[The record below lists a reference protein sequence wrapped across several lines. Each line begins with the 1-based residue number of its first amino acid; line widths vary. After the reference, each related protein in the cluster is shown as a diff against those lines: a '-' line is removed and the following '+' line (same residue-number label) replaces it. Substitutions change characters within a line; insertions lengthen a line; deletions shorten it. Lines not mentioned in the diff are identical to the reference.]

1 MKDGFLLI
9 NKPAGFT
16 SFDVIAKL
24 RGILKTKKIGH
35 GGTLDPNVTG
45 VLPVF
50 VGRATK
56 AIDMLERQ
64 EKKYTATLKLGIAT
78 DTQDIWGKEI
88 ATAEPERDVEKIRE
102 TMLSFKGEQIQ
113 LPPMY
118 SAIKINGVRLYDL
131 AREGINVPR
140 DSRKITVFDIDFLG
154 KTENEDEYS
163 FSVYCSKGT
172 YVRTLCADMGAALK
186 CGATMTSLVRTQAL
200 GFDLS
205 ECITLDEVQ
214 KAADEGRADALIR
227 PIDELFSD
235 LPPIFL
241 TEKQTKHFKNGL
253 GLEPQR
259 VSGVIYD
266 TAYEI
271 ADWQKYSVYSN
282 EGVFLG
288 IGKVEYPKR
297 EFKCQKLFNIED

>member
-24 RGILKTKKIGH
+24 RGMLKTRKIGH

-64 EKKYTATLKLGIAT
+64 EKKYTATFKLGIET

-88 ATAEPERDVEKIRE
+88 ASAKPERDEEKICQ
-102 TMLSFKGEQIQ
+102 TVLSFKGEQIQ

-140 DSRKITVFDIDFLG
+140 DARKIKIHDIDFLG
-154 KTENEDEYS
+154 KTENEDEYR

-172 YVRTLCADMGAALK
+172 YVRTLCADMGAALG
-186 CGATMTSLVRTQAL
+186 CGAAMTSLVRTQAL

-205 ECITLDEVQ
+205 ECISLEEVQ
-214 KAADEGRADALIR
+214 KAADDGRAEELIR
-227 PIDELFSD
+227 PVDELFSD
-235 LPPIFL
+235 LPPITL
-241 TEKQTKHFKNGL
+241 SEKQTKHFRNGF
-253 GLEPQR
+253 GLDPQR

-266 TAYEI
+266 SAFVI
-271 ADWQKYSVYSN
+271 AEWQKYSVYSN

-288 IGKVEYPKR
+288 VGQVEYPKR

>member
-24 RGILKTKKIGH
+24 RGMLKTKKIGH

-56 AIDMLERQ
+56 AIDMMDRQ
-64 EKKYTATLKLGIAT
+64 EKKYTATFKLGLET

-88 ATAEPERDVEKIRE
+88 ATAEPERDIDKIRD
-102 TMLSFKGEQIQ
+102 TVLGFKGEQIQ

-140 DSRKITVFDIDFLG
+140 DARKINVLDIDFFG
-154 KTENEDEYS
+154 KTENEDEYK

-172 YVRTLCADMGAALK
+172 YVRTLCADMGAKLN
-186 CGATMTSLVRTQAL
+186 CGGTMTSLVRTMAL
-200 GFDLS
+200 GFDIS
-205 ECITLDEVQ
+205 ECVTLEEVQ
-214 KAADEGRADALIR
+214 KAADEGAADKLIR
-227 PIDELFSD
+227 PIDELFKD

-241 TEKQTKHFKNGL
+241 NEEQTKRFKNGVPL
-253 GLEPQR
+253 DPRR
-259 VSGVIYD
+259 VAGVIYD
-266 TAYEI
+266 TAFVI
-271 ADWQKYSVYSN
+271 ADYQKYSVYGSDN
-282 EGVFLG
+282 VFLG
-288 IGKVEYPKR
+288 IGKVEYPER
-297 EFKCQKLFNIED
+297 VFKCQKLFNIED

>member
-24 RGILKTKKIGH
+24 RGMLKTKKIGH

-56 AIDMLERQ
+56 AIDMMDRQ
-64 EKKYTATLKLGIAT
+64 EKKYTATFKLGLET

-88 ATAEPERDVEKIRE
+88 ATAEPERDIDKIRDAV
-102 TMLSFKGEQIQ
+102 LSFKGEQIQ

-140 DSRKITVFDIDFLG
+140 EARKINVLDIDFLG
-154 KTENEDEYS
+154 NTENEDEYK

-172 YVRTLCADMGAALK
+172 YVRTLCADMGALLK
-186 CGATMTSLVRTQAL
+186 CGGTMTSLVRTQAL

-205 ECITLDEVQ
+205 ECITLGEVQ
-214 KAADEGRADALIR
+214 KAADEGRAEALIR
-227 PIDELFSD
+227 PIDELFKD
-235 LPPIFL
+235 LPPITL
-241 TEKQTKHFKNGL
+241 NEEQTKKFKNGVPL
-253 GLEPQR
+253 DPRR

-266 TAYEI
+266 TAFII
-271 ADWQKYSVYSN
+271 ADYQKYSVY
-282 EGVFLG
+282 GFDKVFLG
-288 IGKVEYPKR
+288 IGKVEYPERK
-297 EFKCQKLFNIED
+297 FKCQKLFNIED

>member
-9 NKPAGFT
+9 DKPMGFT
-16 SFDVIAKL
+16 SFDVVAKL

-45 VLPVF
+45 VLPIF

-64 EKKYTATLKLGIAT
+64 EKKYTATFKLGIET
-78 DTQDIWGKEI
+78 DTQDIWGEVVSQKES
-88 ATAEPERDVEKIRE
+88 EKDVEKIKKAVE
-102 TMLSFKGEQIQ
+102 SFKGEQLQ

-131 AREGINVPR
+131 ARQGINVPR
-140 DSRKITVFDIDFLG
+140 DSRKINIFDIEFLG
-154 KTENEDEYS
+154 KTENEDEYK

-172 YVRTLCADMGAALK
+172 YVRTICANIGDVLGCSAV
-186 CGATMTSLVRTQAL
+186 MTSLVRTMAL
-200 GFDLS
+200 GFNLD
-205 ECITLDEVQ
+205 ECISLEDVE
-214 KAADEGRADALIR
+214 KAVNEDKADDIICPVEK
-227 PIDELFSD
+227 LFSD
-235 LPPIFL
+235 LPPIYL
-241 TEKQTKHFKNGL
+241 SPKQTKLLRNGV

-266 TAYEI
+266 SAFVI
-271 ADWQKYSVYSN
+271 ADWQKYSVFNN

-288 IGKVEYPKR
+288 IGQVKYPQR
-297 EFKCQKLFNIED
+297 EFRLLKLFNIEE

>member
-9 NKPAGFT
+9 DKPAGFT

-24 RGILKTKKIGH
+24 RGILHQKKIGH

-64 EKKYTATLKLGIAT
+64 EKKYTATLRLGIET
-78 DTQDIWGKEI
+78 DTQDIWGKE
-88 ATAEPERDVEKIRE
+88 TAKNEPVRDLQKIRQTIE
-102 TMLSFKGEQIQ
+102 GFKGEQFQ

-131 AREGINVPR
+131 AREGVVLPR
-140 DSRKITVFDIDFLG
+140 ESRKINIFEINFLG
-154 KTENEDEYS
+154 KTENEDEYK

-172 YVRTLCADMGAALK
+172 YVRTLCADIGSQLG
-186 CGATMTSLVRTQAL
+186 CGAVMTSLLRTMAL
-200 GFDLS
+200 GFSLDK
-205 ECITLDEVQ
+205 CVTLEQVE
-214 KAADEGRADALIR
+214 KAAQEGRADELIR
-227 PIDELFSD
+227 DVQELFSN
-235 LPPIFL
+235 LPPIYL
-241 TEKQTKHFKNGL
+241 SEKQTKLYKNGV
-253 GLEPQR
+253 GLDPQR

-266 TAYEI
+266 TAYVI
-271 ADWQKYSVYSN
+271 ADWQKYSVFGADGRFI
-282 EGVFLG
+282 GVG
-288 IGKVEYPKR
+288 QVEYPKR
-297 EFKCQKLFNIED
+297 EFRSVKMFFNEE

>member
-24 RGILKTKKIGH
+24 RGMLKTKKIGH

-56 AIDMLERQ
+56 AIDMMDRQ
-64 EKKYTATLKLGIAT
+64 EKKYTATFKLGLET

-88 ATAEPERDVEKIRE
+88 ASSEPERDIDKIRD
-102 TMLSFKGEQIQ
+102 TVLGFKGEQIQ

-140 DSRKITVFDIDFLG
+140 EARKINILDIDFLG
-154 KTENEDEYS
+154 KTENEDEYK

-172 YVRTLCADMGAALK
+172 YVRTLCADMGAILG
-186 CGATMTSLVRTQAL
+186 CGGTMTSLVRTQAL
-200 GFDLS
+200 GFNLS
-205 ECITLDEVQ
+205 ECITLEEVQ
-214 KAADEGRADALIR
+214 KAADEGRADELIR
-227 PIDELFSD
+227 PIDELFLD
-235 LPPIFL
+235 LPPIYL
-241 TEKQTKHFKNGL
+241 NEDQTKRFKNGVPL
-253 GLEPQR
+253 DPRR

-266 TAYEI
+266 TAFVI
-271 ADWQKYSVYSN
+271 ADYQKYSVYGADKS
-282 EGVFLG
+282 FLG
-288 IGKVEYPKR
+288 IGKVEYPERK
-297 EFKCQKLFNIED
+297 FKCQKLFNIED

>member
-9 NKPAGFT
+9 NKSAGFT

-24 RGILKTKKIGH
+24 RGMLKTKKIGH

-56 AIDMLERQ
+56 AIDMLDRQ
-64 EKKYTATLKLGIAT
+64 EKKYTATFKLGIET
-78 DTQDIWGKEI
+78 DTQDIWGEQLSES
-88 ATAEPERDVEKIRE
+88 EPVRDEEKIRQ
-102 TMLSFKGEQIQ
+102 TVLKFKGEQLQ

-140 DSRKITVFDIDFLG
+140 DSRRIKIHEIDFLG
-154 KTENEDEYS
+154 KTENEDEYK
-163 FSVYCSKGT
+163 FSVHCSKGT
-172 YVRTLCADMGAALK
+172 YVRTLCADIGAKLG
-186 CGATMTSLVRTQAL
+186 CGGAMTSLVRTMAL

-205 ECITLDEVQ
+205 ECVNLEEVQ
-214 KAADEGRADALIR
+214 KAADEGRAEALIR
-227 PIDELFSD
+227 PVDELFSD
-235 LPPIFL
+235 LPPITL
-241 TEKQTKHFKNGL
+241 TEKQTKQFKNGV
-253 GLEPQR
+253 GLAPQK
-259 VSGVIYD
+259 VCGVIYSPL
-266 TAYEI
+266 YEV
-271 ADWQKYSVYSN
+271 APWQKYCVYSH

-288 IGKVEYPKR
+288 IGQVEYPKR
-297 EFKCQKLFNIED
+297 EFKCQKLFSIED